1 MAVRGA
7 AKRSVAAPRRNGR
20 WWFSCMAA
28 VLLAVAGCS
37 SGSTT
42 QGSSPSNTSG
52 PAPQT
57 PLAPSSPGATASL
70 SKPFSDAELVAII
83 NGVGQTRNLPFPAAH
98 DSASLRSGAV
108 SGSFP
113 STKMETTPGDCV
125 AFVPQDPFARWADKD
140 IGFAEGGMP
149 PAGGES
155 GPTTTI
161 MIILRSAG
169 KDTIA
174 KADFGYAD
182 DLVSRCRQFDLAY
195 TEAGRTSTSAFQLL
209 AAPQV
214 GEKQHGFM
222 QVTKPTGHGDIGT
235 VGLRVLD
242 GTLSITLS
250 LGVAS
255 LNSESDAKPALEAMA
270 GLAKELIDQAGKGA
284 SSVAAP
290 PPNSLTPD
298 RLVALFKGIT
308 GPNGEPVSLPQAT
321 VLGPPPGFTPGA
333 SSQLPDSP
341 CTISDETYTA
351 SLLGSVYGQ
360 GQITGA
366 SKNDYTDFTVIS
378 MPSAMG
384 PPYPFDSRAERLRG
398 CTNVNE
404 SLFGG
409 GSRAWTS
416 VSPLNLG
423 VAADSGYAVAYQL
436 SDGTGAWHIRAGA
449 RKGALSVEAN
459 SNTASQ
465 SATQA
470 KADALAAFFSTVFSH
485 AGM

>member
-1 MAVRGA
+1 MAARGA

-20 WWFSCMAA
+20 GWFSCMAA

-57 PLAPSSPGATASL
+57 PLAPSSRGATASL
-70 SKPFSDAELVAII
+70 SKPVSDAELVAII

-113 STKMETTPGDCV
+113 STKMETTPGDCL

-161 MIILRSAG
+161 MIILRSAD

-222 QVTKPTGHGDIGT
+222 QVTKPTSHGDIGT

-333 SSQLPDSP
+333 SSQRCLIPL
-341 CTISDETYTA
+341 A
-351 SLLGSVYGQ
+351 
-360 GQITGA
+360 
-366 SKNDYTDFTVIS
+366 
-378 MPSAMG
+378 PSATRPTPPRCLG
-384 PPYPFDSRAERLRG
+384 PSTGRDRLRG
-398 CTNVNE
+398 PARTTTP
-404 SLFGG
+404 
-409 GSRAWTS
+409 TS
-416 VSPLNLG
+416 PSSACPRPWGHPIRLTPG
-423 VAADSGYAVAYQL
+423 RSASGAARTLTKACSV
-436 SDGTGAWHIRAGA
+436 GAAG
-449 RKGALSVEAN
+449 RGPRCPP
-459 SNTASQ
+459 
-465 SATQA
+465 
-470 KADALAAFFSTVFSH
+470 
-485 AGM
+485 